1 MSLNQPEKNY
11 MKWMYEEWAS
21 LQEQLKSYDENPSLR
36 NTLGYI
42 GLLRRREDLK
52 KAFPEL
58 K

>member
-1 MSLNQPEKNY
+1 MLLNQPEKNY

-21 LQEQLKSYDENPSLR
+21 LQEQLKYPSLK

-42 GLLRRREDLK
+42 GLLRRRENLK
-52 KAFPEL
+52 NAFPEL

>member
-1 MSLNQPEKNY
+1 

-21 LQEQLKSYDENPSLR
+21 LQEQLKSYDENPSLK

-42 GLLRRREDLK
+42 GLLRRRENLK